1 MRHIYI
7 FILFLI
13 MFRTEAQTSVLNLA
27 DSLYATGNYSKAI
40 EHYKSYKTPSEVY
53 NKMAK
58 SYVAIGNYDEA
69 LKNYE
74 AHISANP
81 TDALTTFE
89 YAILL
94 SQTKKNK
101 EASMVFKDLVTM
113 DSKNPNYH
121 YQLGLA
127 LEKMNDSTAIESY
140 RSTFQLDS
148 THQKAIYKIAKDFL
162 QKGKNQLAEDYAD
175 IGLKTYENNLELISL
190 KAQNYYLK
198 ENYKNAAMWFEKL
211 IALGESSEFVHEKLS
226 LCYDHLYEFE
236 KAIEQRQL
244 ALNYNPSDAVAIYV
258 IGTYYFELS
267 DFVNAEKYIKDAL
280 KLMDSPMDAEY
291 AQLAVVLN
299 SQKKHDEAI
308 AALKKAIK
316 ENPENIGVEF
326 MLVLTK
332 DRYYADIDSKIEAY
346 EDFKR
351 RFPSDNY
358 TEYIDA
364 RISKLKNEKFIKEGA
379 VND

>member
-1 MRHIYI
+1 MIRSALI
-7 FILFLI
+7 FLLLI

-27 DSLYATGNYSKAI
+27 DSLYAIGNHSKAI
-40 EHYKSYKTPSEVY
+40 EHFKLYKTPSEVY
-53 NKMAK
+53 NKIAK

-74 AHISANP
+74 AHISVKP
-81 TDALTTFE
+81 SDALTIFE

-94 SQTKKNK
+94 AQTKKNK
-101 EASMVFKDLVTM
+101 EASVVFKDLVTM
-113 DSKNPNYH
+113 DNKNPNYH
-121 YQLGLA
+121 YQLGLT

-148 THQKAIYKIAKDFL
+148 THQKAIYKIAKYFL

-190 KAQNYYLK
+190 KAQNYYFK
-198 ENYKNAAMWFEKL
+198 ENYKNAAIWFEKL
-211 IALGESSEFVHEKLS
+211 IELGESSEFVHKQLS
-226 LCYDHLYEFE
+226 LCYYHLYEFE

-244 ALNYNPSDAVAIYV
+244 ALEFNPEDAKSIYT
-258 IGTYYFELS
+258 IGTYYYQNN
-267 DFVNAEKYIKDAL
+267 DFANAEKYIKEAL
-280 KLMDSPMDAEY
+280 DLMDNPMDAEY
-291 AQLAVVLN
+291 GQLAVVLN

-316 ENPENIGVEF
+316 ENPENIGAEF

-332 DRYYADIDSKIEAY
+332 DRYYADIDSKIQAY

-358 TEYIDA
+358 AEYIDA
-364 RISKLKNEKFIKEGA
+364 RIRELKKEKFIKEGT

>member
-1 MRHIYI
+1 
-7 FILFLI
+7 
-13 MFRTEAQTSVLNLA
+13 MFRTEAQTSVLNFA

-40 EHYKSYKTPSEVY
+40 EHYKLYKTPSEVY

-58 SYVAIGNYDEA
+58 SYVAIGNYNEA
-69 LKNYE
+69 INNFE
-74 AHISANP
+74 AYIAANP
-81 TDALTTFE
+81 NDALIKFE

-101 EASMVFKDLVTM
+101 EASVVFKDLLNV
-113 DSKNPNYH
+113 DNKNPNYH
-121 YQLGLA
+121 YQLGLT
-127 LEKMNDSTAIESY
+127 LEKMNDSTFINHF
-140 RSTFQLDS
+140 RSAFELDS
-148 THQKAIYKIAKDFL
+148 THQKAIYKIAKYFL

-198 ENYKNAAMWFEKL
+198 KNYKSAAVWFEKL
-211 IALGESSEFVHEKLS
+211 IALGESSEFIHEQLS
-226 LCYDHLYEFE
+226 FCYYWLYNFE

-244 ALNYNPSDAVAIYV
+244 ALKFNPQNATAIYV
-258 IGTYYFELS
+258 IGTYYYENN
-267 DFVNAEKYIKDAL
+267 DFVNSEKYIKEAL
-280 KLMDSPMDAEY
+280 ELMDNPLDAEY
-291 AQLAVVLN
+291 SKLAVVLN

-316 ENPENIGVEF
+316 ENPENIGTEF

-332 DRYYADIDSKIEAY
+332 DRYYADIDSRIEAY

-351 RFPSDNY
+351 RFASDPY
-358 TEYIDA
+358 AQYIDA
-364 RISKLKNEKFIKEGA
+364 RISELKNEKFVKEGA